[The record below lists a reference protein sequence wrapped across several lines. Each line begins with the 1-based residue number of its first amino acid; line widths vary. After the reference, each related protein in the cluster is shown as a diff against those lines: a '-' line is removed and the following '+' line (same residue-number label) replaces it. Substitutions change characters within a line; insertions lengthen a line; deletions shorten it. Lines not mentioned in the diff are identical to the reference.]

1 MERAVPPGSEAALSR
16 HPARG
21 WAQSLVPTR
30 GPQPRTPPRRRD
42 GHGSGGSFPPGV
54 QQPKEPLAFLALGS
68 APAPSWMGKLLPVEH
83 KAVEKAPS
91 VEPAPL
97 IPQQPGLWLQG
108 SPRTGH
114 QHPWVLLGTVS
125 EPQRG
130 QERGVRTWSG
140 PRLGLG
146 RTRVLSAAL
155 APSLEDNIFLLV
167 PGQEETQASH

>member
-1 MERAVPPGSEAALSR
+1 MGSELGP
-16 HPARG
+16 HPRP
-21 WAQSLVPTR
+21 PTQDPSP
-30 GPQPRTPPRRRD
+30 PQGRPRF
-42 GHGSGGSFPPGV
+42 GGSFPPGV

-114 QHPWVLLGTVS
+114 QHPWVLLGMVS

-146 RTRVLSAAL
+146 RTRVLSTAL